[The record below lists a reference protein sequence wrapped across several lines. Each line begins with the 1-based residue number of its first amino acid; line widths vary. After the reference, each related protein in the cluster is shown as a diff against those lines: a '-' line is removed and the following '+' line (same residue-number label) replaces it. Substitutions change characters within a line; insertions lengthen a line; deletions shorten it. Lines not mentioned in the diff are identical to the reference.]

1 MGKQRTCLK
10 SLQLILHKTLPTIP
24 NPKFQLFECCD
35 LVFRLSA
42 RMGRLMETSLM
53 TESSLQSPVISQTCV
68 VRVEGTEVRVD
79 YTWREEVISYLEVY
93 TALYKTGFRFRE
105 KKCIYGLAKR

>member
-68 VRVEGTEVRVD
+68 VRVD
-79 YTWREEVISYLEVY
+79 YTWKEVISFLEVY
-93 TALYKTGFRFRE
+93 TALYKAWFRFRG
-105 KKCIYGLAKR
+105 KKCI